1 MTKEEAFREIN
12 ETQDDYVNQLIQ
24 FMNDPTNQSMKTV
37 NFTSPTGTGKTKMM
51 AKLINRFQDSYFI
64 VTSLSKGQLHLQIQ
78 NALTEDCPYGNF
90 DVYGLM
96 DYKINS
102 KLKADEIL
110 GRIPTGN
117 PCIWL
122 RDEGHIETNRFEEL
136 LMQTCDKVINFSATN
151 KHNDIQCNFAH
162 TMMLRTVNQQTGTP
176 EDAIEKLLHIKQIHQ
191 NIAGYNPCAIFRCI
205 SPGREIYDRIV
216 KTCKRYG
223 LKYIDISDESFN
235 MAELCQDDNP
245 YDVIIN
251 KFKLVEG
258 IDIRRAHVLYMDSQP
273 KNDTTTIQAIGR
285 CRRNALLYRNDIDI
299 LAPQNRTLLKAT
311 RECYVFYNV
320 KEMSISQDENGELC
334 YAFCP
339 YISCE
344 ALKTGVTIEV
354 TDGQLPNGLYI
365 TELQGQT
372 GQFEIAR
379 DEATGFNVVKPEMD
393 FYKTEVRTPVQYFYI
408 RTYIG
413 SGEAYL
419 KIRLE
424 NVLKLPL
431 KAGSIQAGQK
441 YYRIDERE
449 QSIAGFA
456 LNNPIPAKFKTN
468 FLKVLDEILGN
479 APVQVRITHMR
490 EFLQSITL
498 SDTLLDDMQKYMV
511 KHPDDYHL
519 ICSKASTR
527 SDIDDVLNDT
537 AKEYIRYRCVQMYN
551 KKKAKWNNH
560 DMPLSEYYPIIWKQR
575 QTIET
580 IRDLTISW
588 ENTEDLL
595 KIITL
600 CFDERMP
607 QVYVTPK
614 QLFDG
619 FSFPY
624 MRLEMIYGKRTQM
637 RKKDMETYINGIYA
651 LRDYLKR
658 LNLIYNH
665 ADPNEISVWIHERLN
680 CTYNNIL
687 HDTVD
692 IMKIDFTPLYEPVTM
707 QEMEGLKNNE
717 IDTTYRVYSQKLAE
731 LLEFRHGTVIND
743 RESAIIGLDKF
754 QLIKPRNQSAQWI
767 ESKAVTSKTKNYNKL
782 NVFISRKYAAELQS
796 AAPHFFTGKNTFP
809 LDNNCNSMIGY
820 CVEYYSKYIVYGES
834 YLEKYIQEA
843 ERNIKSDKQREI
855 AAVFP
860 EAIVVRACMLKYKDM
875 MARSF
880 GQEVKRL
887 IKTASVS
894 SLLQEKYHDFV
905 SLVVSLGQKTAE
917 FVAKTLYADKPAKN
931 NVDPDLSI
939 EHISALADYITEDA
953 ILDVKVTNHIEES
966 YIKQVLAYHYLSTKR
981 SDLRIQRVIVY
992 DATSGKSVTV
1002 NITPQNNAH
1011 NAYNEWEQQNVIANH
1026 TPMTCYNPLHQAKAC
1041 RPADHL
1047 SISETQRMK
1056 RLTQRKG
1063 NANDYRRLIRA
1074 YHEHPLIRNFMAQR
1088 YQTDNINTCLRRM
1101 SESQQQQLGKE
1112 LWDVVAQ
1119 DFMNAKIIPH
1129 I

>member
-1 MTKEEAFREIN
+1 MTREEAFREIN
-12 ETQDDYVNQLIQ
+12 KTQDDYINQLIQ

-51 AKLINRFQDSYFI
+51 AKLINRFPDNYFI
-64 VTSLSKGQLHLQIQ
+64 VTSLSKGQLHLQIRK
-78 NALTEDCPYGNF
+78 ALIEDCPYRNF
-90 DVYGLM
+90 NVYGLM

-102 KLKADEIL
+102 KLKADEIM
-110 GRIPTGN
+110 GRIPTGK

-136 LMQTCDKVINFSATN
+136 LTQTCDKIINFSATN

-162 TMMLRTVNQQTGTP
+162 TMMLRTVNQRTGTP
-176 EDAIEKLLHIKQIHQ
+176 EDAVEKLLQIKQIHQ
-191 NIAGYNPCAIFRCI
+191 NVTGYNPCAIFRCI
-205 SPGREIYDRIV
+205 SPGQKIHDRIV
-216 KTCKRYG
+216 KACKQYG

-235 MAELCQDDNP
+235 MEELCQDDNP

-273 KNDTTTIQAIGR
+273 KNDMTTIQAIGR
-285 CRRNALLYRNDIDI
+285 CRRNALLYRNDVDI

-320 KEMSISQDENGELC
+320 KEMSISQDEDGELC

-344 ALKTGVTIEV
+344 ALKTGITIEV
-354 TDGQLPNGLYI
+354 IDGQLPNGLYV
-365 TELQGQT
+365 TELQSQT
-372 GQFEIAR
+372 GQFTITR
-379 DEATGFNVVKPEMD
+379 DNATGFNVVNPETD
-393 FYKTEVRTPVQYFYI
+393 FYKTEVRTPVRYFYI

-413 SGEAYL
+413 SSEAYL
-419 KIRLE
+419 KIQLE

-431 KAGSIQAGQK
+431 KAGPIKTGQK
-441 YYRIDERE
+441 CYHIDECE
-449 QSIAGFA
+449 QQIAGFA
-456 LNNPIPAKFKTN
+456 IDDPIPAKFKTN
-468 FLKVLDEILGN
+468 FLKMLDKILGD
-479 APVQVRITHMR
+479 APSQVRITHMR
-490 EFLQSITL
+490 EFLQSIKL
-498 SDTLLDDMQKYMV
+498 SDTLLDDMQKYMA

-519 ICSKASTR
+519 IYTKTGAR
-527 SDIDDVLNDT
+527 SDIDDILNDT
-537 AKEYIRYRCVQMYN
+537 AKEYIQYRCAQMYN
-551 KKKAKWNNH
+551 EKKTKWNGH
-560 DMPLSEYYPIIWKQR
+560 DMPLSEYYSITWKQY
-575 QTIET
+575 QAIKA
-580 IRDLTISW
+580 IKDLMISW

-595 KIITL
+595 KIIVL
-600 CFDERMP
+600 SFDERMP

-614 QLFDG
+614 QLFER
-619 FSFPY
+619 FPFPY
-624 MRLEMIYGKRTQM
+624 MQSEIIYGERTRM
-637 RKKDMETYINGIYA
+637 RKEDVETYINKIHT

-665 ADPNEISVWIHERLN
+665 ADPNEIPVWIHECLN
-680 CTYNNIL
+680 YTYNNIL

-692 IMKIDFTPLYEPVTM
+692 IMKIDFTPLYEPVTT
-707 QEMEGLKNNE
+707 QEMEGLKNNK
-717 IDTTYRVYSQKLAE
+717 IDTTHWMYSQELVE

-754 QLIKPRNQSAQWI
+754 QLIKPRNQPTQWM
-767 ESKAVTSKTKNYNKL
+767 ESRAVTSKTRNYNKL
-782 NVFISRKYAAELQS
+782 NAFISKKYAAELQS
-796 AAPHFFTGKNTFP
+796 AAPHLFAGKNNFS
-809 LDNNCNSMIGY
+809 LDNNCNAMIGY
-820 CVEYYSKYIVYGES
+820 CVEYYSKYIIYGES

-843 ERNIKSDKQREI
+843 KRDVKSDKQQEI
-855 AAVFP
+855 VGAFP
-860 EAIVVRACMLKYKDM
+860 EAVVVRACMLKYKDM

-880 GQEVKRL
+880 GTAVKRL

-939 EHISALADYITEDA
+939 KHISALADYITKDT

-981 SDLRIQRVIVY
+981 SDLHIQRVIVY

-1002 NITPQNNAH
+1002 AITPENSANNA
-1011 NAYNEWEQQNVIANH
+1011 YREWENTMRQKNV
-1026 TPMTCYNPLHQAKAC
+1026 
-1041 RPADHL
+1041 
-1047 SISETQRMK
+1047 
-1056 RLTQRKG
+1056 
-1063 NANDYRRLIRA
+1063 
-1074 YHEHPLIRNFMAQR
+1074 
-1088 YQTDNINTCLRRM
+1088 
-1101 SESQQQQLGKE
+1101 
-1112 LWDVVAQ
+1112 
-1119 DFMNAKIIPH
+1119 
-1129 I
+1129 